1 MIKVTDIAY
10 GRFQAPDLDL
20 MEKFLIDFGMV
31 RSARTDTALYMRG
44 TDSAHH
50 IHVTELGERK
60 FLGIAFY
67 AASEE
72 DLHKIA
78 QAEGASPVENIGE
91 PGGGK
96 RVRLTDPAGFQ
107 VDVVYGIETL
117 DTLPVANQITLN
129 RGSDHR
135 RKGDLVRLEKGPA
148 PVKRCGH
155 VVLNVDEPRVCEDW
169 YRAHF
174 GLIPSDELY
183 EGDEDNVLFSFN
195 RIDRGKEYVDHHV
208 LLTVP
213 RTPKGL
219 GHLAFE
225 VEDINAVY
233 LGHEWLKSKGY
244 KHSWGI
250 GRHIYGSQIFD
261 YWYDPFDFRVEHWTD
276 GDLLNADT
284 PANRVSVENALQVQ
298 WGTGPESRLE

>member
-10 GRFQAPDLDL
+10 GRFRAPDLDL
-20 MEKFLIDFGMV
+20 METFLLDFGLV

-44 TDSAHH
+44 TDTAHH
-50 IHVTELGERK
+50 IHVTELGERA
-60 FLGIAFY
+60 FVGPAFY

-72 DLHKIA
+72 DLHVL
-78 QAEGASPVENIGE
+78 AEAGDASPVENIDE

-96 RVRLTDPAGFQ
+96 RVRLTDPSGF
-107 VDVVYGIETL
+107 VVEVVHGIETV
-117 DTLPVANQITLN
+117 DPLPVTDEVANN
-129 RGSDHR
+129 RGSERR
-135 RKGDLVRLEKGPA
+135 RKGELVRLHKGPA
-148 PVKRCGH
+148 PVKRVGH
-155 VVLNVDEPRVCEDW
+155 VVLNVAEPLESDAW
-169 YRAHF
+169 YKSHF
-174 GLIPSDELY
+174 GFISSDEMY
-183 EGDEDNVLFSFN
+183 EGDEDNVLFAFN
-195 RIDRGKEYVDHHV
+195 RVDRGKEYVDHHT

-213 RTPKGL
+213 RLPQGL

-225 VEDINAVY
+225 VEDVNAVY
-233 LGHEWLKSKGY
+233 LGHDWLKSKGY

-284 PANRVSVENALQVQ
+284 PVNRAPVEGALEVQ
-298 WGTGPESRLE
+298 WGTGPELRLE